1 MREMPRIAGIDG
13 CRAGWLVVCETPLPG
28 PWSWFVASRFESVR
42 ERLANFDAIGID
54 IPVGIPDRGPRE
66 CEALARQLLRPH
78 RTSSVFSTPVRPV
91 LGIDDYRRA
100 CDEHEAIDGRRMS
113 RQSFFI
119 MDKIADV
126 DAVVRSAPA
135 FGEKLHEVHPEI
147 SFAALGGGEPMR
159 HAKRKQAGFDER
171 LAHLADVFPEAV
183 LQEALAA
190 FPRTEVGRDDVL
202 DAFAVLWSAKRIAMS
217 TAERLP
223 AEAPRDSCGIEMAIW
238 Y

>member
-1 MREMPRIAGIDG
+1 MPRIAGIDG
-13 CRAGWLVVCETPLPG
+13 CRGGWLVVCETPLPG
-28 PWSWFVASRFESVR
+28 PWSWFVADRFETVR
-42 ERLANFDAIGID
+42 ERLADFAAVGID
-54 IPVGIPDRGPRE
+54 MPVGIPDRGPRE
-66 CEALARQLLRPH
+66 CEALARQLLAPR
-78 RTSSVFSTPVRPV
+78 RNSSVFSTPVRPV

-126 DAVVRSAPA
+126 DAVVRTWPA
-135 FGEKLHEVHPEI
+135 FGEKLHEVHPEV

-159 HAKRKQAGFDER
+159 HAKRTQEGFDER
-171 LAHLADVFPEAV
+171 IEHLADVFPETV
-183 LQEALAA
+183 LHEALEA
-190 FPRTEVGRDDVL
+190 FPRAEVGRDDVL
-202 DAFAVLWSAKRIAMS
+202 DAFVVLWSAKRIALS

-223 AEAPRDSCGIEMAIW
+223 AEPPRDSCGIEMAIW